1 MNGKKLITKLALIV
15 AFGSLLF
22 SIVTLIRAI
31 IFNQGE
37 LLASMTVLGSA
48 VVAAVCVFLDFA
60 VRRDEQNAE
69 DDEDNEDDE
78 EEDDIADTAAQTAVE
93 KDAAPA
99 HEHRSTG
106 RAQKKA
112 ARPAHAAGSHIRSD
126 EPVSTAPEDDADRSV
141 EDIEAQID
149 RLLKDLEKE

>member
-69 DDEDNEDDE
+69 DDEDNE

-93 KDAAPA
+93 KDVAPA

-112 ARPAHAAGSHIRSD
+112 TRPAHAAGSHIRSD

-149 RLLKDLEKE
+149 RLLKDLEKD